1 MTSPPSS
8 ESVAIVHDYLNQPGG
23 AERCVLEMARI
34 WPGAPIYTSLFRP
47 ESTFPEFGHLDV
59 RTSPLDRLPVD
70 KRFRALLPLYPAA
83 FRALGKLDHQL
94 VISSSSGW
102 AHGVRTGPETLHVV
116 YCYAPA
122 RWLWSASDYIARSGV
137 RRALAPVTWSLRAWD
152 RSAAR
157 RPDAYIA
164 IAANVRDRVRA
175 VYGRDADV
183 VYPPVDTARFHP
195 SPRGDRL
202 LVLSRLLSYKRVDL
216 AVEAATRKGMA
227 LDVVGTGPALSRLQ
241 ALAGP
246 TVTFHGRLDDASI
259 AELIHACSAV
269 IFPGTEDFGIV
280 PVEANAAGK
289 PVVAFAA
296 GGALETL
303 TDGVTA
309 VMFGE
314 PTVDALVRA
323 LDRLEALDT
332 SPDVIAASAA
342 RFSNEAFEA
351 NLKAAIERA
360 RDRRDERGV
369 A

>member
-1 MTSPPSS
+1 MTSRTSS
-8 ESVAIVHDYLNQPGG
+8 ETVAIVHDYLNQPGG
-23 AERCVLEMARI
+23 AERCVLEIARI
-34 WPGAPIYTSLFRP
+34 WPRAPVYTSLYRP
-47 ESTFPEFGHLDV
+47 GSTFPQFEHLDV

-83 FRALGKLDHQL
+83 FRALGELDHQL

-102 AHGVRTGPETLHVV
+102 AHGVRTHAETLHVV
-116 YCYAPA
+116 YCHTPA
-122 RWLWSASDYIARSGV
+122 RWLWSSSHQIASSHIRGV
-137 RRALAPVTWSLRAWD
+137 LAPVIWALRAWD

-164 IAANVRDRVRA
+164 NAANVRDRIRA

-183 VYPPVDTARFHP
+183 VHPPVDTARFRP
-195 SPRGDRL
+195 RPRGDRL
-202 LVLSRLLSYKRVDL
+202 LVVSRLLSYKRVDL
-216 AVEAATRKGMA
+216 AVEAATRKGMP
-227 LDVVGTGPALSRLQ
+227 LDVVGTGPALTRLR

-246 TVTFHGRLDDASI
+246 TVTFHGRLDDASVT
-259 AELIHACSAV
+259 ELIHRCSAV

-303 TDGVTA
+303 TDGVSA
-309 VMFGE
+309 VMFSE
-314 PTVDALVRA
+314 PTVDSLLEA

-332 SPDVIAASAA
+332 PPEALAASAA
-342 RFSNEAFEA
+342 RFSSEAFQA
-351 NLKAAIERA
+351 NLKAAVDRA
-360 RDRRDERGV
+360 RDRV

>member
-1 MTSPPSS
+1 MTIPPSS
-8 ESVAIVHDYLNQPGG
+8 ETVAIVHDYLNQPGG

-34 WPGAPIYTSLFRP
+34 WPGAPLYTSLYRP
-47 ESTFPEFGHLDV
+47 GSTFPEFEHLDV
-59 RTSPLDRLPVD
+59 RTSPLNRLPVD

-83 FRALGKLDHQL
+83 FRSLGTLDHKL

-102 AHGVRTGPETLHVV
+102 AHAVRTAPETLHVV

-122 RWLWSASDYIARSGV
+122 RWLWSSSGYIGGKGA
-137 RRALAPVTWSLRAWD
+137 RRALTPVTRGLRAWD

-157 RPDAYIA
+157 APDAYIA
-164 IAANVRDRVRA
+164 IAANVRDRIRA

-183 VYPPVDTARFHP
+183 VYPPVDTARFRP
-195 SPRGDRL
+195 CPRGGRL

-216 AVEAATRKGMA
+216 AVEAATRRGMP

-246 TVTFHGRLDDASI
+246 TVTFHGRLDDASVT
-259 AELIHACSAV
+259 ALIHACSAV

-280 PVEANAAGK
+280 AVEANAAGK

-309 VMFGE
+309 VMFQE
-314 PTVDALVRA
+314 PTVDSLLGA
-323 LDRLEALDT
+323 LDRLQGLDI
-332 SPDVIAASAA
+332 SPEVLAASAA
-342 RFSNEAFEA
+342 RFSTEAFEA
-351 NLKAAIERA
+351 NLKAAVERA
-360 RDRRDERGV
+360 RDRRDGRGV
-369 A
+369 R